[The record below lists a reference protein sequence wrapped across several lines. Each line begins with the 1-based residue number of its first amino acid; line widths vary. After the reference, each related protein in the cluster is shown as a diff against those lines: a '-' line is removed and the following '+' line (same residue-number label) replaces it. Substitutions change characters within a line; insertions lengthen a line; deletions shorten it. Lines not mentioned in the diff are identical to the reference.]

1 MTGSTVRELAVPEGF
16 SFRATVHS
24 HGWCRLA
31 PWRWDGSVLERPLR
45 VRPDAATRI
54 ELSQPGGRGTPVRA
68 RIVAGAGS
76 RAGLP
81 EKEWGVVEAA
91 ARRCLCLDVS
101 LKAFHDR
108 CRAAAPPFPE
118 APAMGFGRLLRSPSV
133 FEDLVKVLATTN
145 TTWGG
150 TVSMID
156 RLVEVAGVDGTFPG
170 PDRVAGLGPD
180 RLRDDARWGY
190 RAEYLDALA
199 GAVAGGGVDPEAWRA
214 SEVSTEEIAAEIRVL
229 PGFGP
234 YATAQVLA
242 LLGRYDRIGVDTVF
256 RGFVHRRH
264 FGDAEEPPPDRRM
277 VAVYEPWG
285 EWKALAYWFEM
296 WREAIEGEEWALEE
310 GL

>member
-1 MTGSTVRELAVPEGF
+1 MTDPTARDLAVPEDF

-45 VRPDAATRI
+45 IGPGATTRI
-54 ELSQPGGRGTPVRA
+54 ELTQSEGRGTPVRA

-76 RAGLP
+76 RSGLA
-81 EKEWGVVEAA
+81 ESGWRVVEEA
-91 ARRCLCLDVS
+91 ARRSLCLDFS
-101 LKAFHDR
+101 LEAFHDR

-145 TTWGG
+145 TTWSG
-150 TVSMID
+150 TVAMID
-156 RLVEVAGVDGTFPG
+156 RLVEIADLGGTFPG
-170 PDRVAGLGPD
+170 PERVAELGAG
-180 RLRDDARWGY
+180 RLRDRARWGY
-190 RAEYLDALA
+190 RAAYLDALA
-199 GAVAGGGVDPEAWRA
+199 RAVAGGEVDPEVWRV
-214 SEVSTEEIAAEIRVL
+214 SESPTEELAAEIRDL

-256 RGFVHRRH
+256 RGFVNRRH
-264 FGDAEEPPPDRRM
+264 FGDAAEPPPDRRM
-277 VAVYEPWG
+277 VAVYDEWG

-296 WREAIEGEEWALEE
+296 WREAIEDEEWALEE